1 MGRRKI
7 GRLSAFEKRDMW
19 ERWKRG
25 ETLTEIAGA
34 LGQWPATIFVLL
46 RGRGGIYEPP
56 HRRSSLSLTLSERE
70 TITRGI
76 AAKRSMRSIASELG
90 RSASTVSREVGR
102 NDGRDQYRACEAE
115 SRAWARA
122 RRPKRCKLAQDGR
135 LRRIVERKLQL
146 DWSPEQ
152 ISCWLKRSFP
162 DDERL
167 RVSHETLYR
176 SLFIQARGALKKELL
191 KHLRRGR
198 VMRRSAKAPKRSQVI
213 DGISIRERPASVED
227 RAVPGHWEGD
237 LLSGAKNSHIAT
249 LVERHSRFVTL
260 VKVNGKDTQSVV
272 SALTK
277 RVKRLPAELRK
288 SLTWDRGSEMA
299 SHAEF
304 SITTDV
310 AVYFCDPHSPWQRG
324 SNENTNG
331 LLRQYFPKGSDL
343 SVHSQSHLNK
353 IALRLNTRP
362 RKTLGFRTP
371 ADKLAETVASTH

>member
-1 MGRRKI
+1 
-7 GRLSAFEKRDMW
+7 MW

-237 LLSGAKNSHIAT
+237 LLSGAKSAT
-249 LVERHSRFVTL
+249 HASSRSS
-260 VKVNGKDTQSVV
+260 K
-272 SALTK
+272 
-277 RVKRLPAELRK
+277 
-288 SLTWDRGSEMA
+288 
-299 SHAEF
+299 
-304 SITTDV
+304 
-310 AVYFCDPHSPWQRG
+310 
-324 SNENTNG
+324 
-331 LLRQYFPKGSDL
+331 
-343 SVHSQSHLNK
+343 
-353 IALRLNTRP
+353 
-362 RKTLGFRTP
+362 
-371 ADKLAETVASTH
+371 